1 MSNKS
6 EPHHKFVQTFV
17 LAEQPNGYFVL
28 NDIFRYLKDE
38 EDEIVDNEP
47 SQPEVP
53 AEEPPTPA
61 DGQVNVEEHTDEV
74 VATEPTAEH
83 VDEKLGEQ
91 KAAADEPESTEVN
104 GALVPATAEES
115 VAVPES
121 STTTEETVGQS
132 TESAA
137 DEQPAEPETAAAPN
151 SSAEAAPSSAPEAP
165 PAKKTWASMLGGGG
179 VKAPAVPALPV
190 STPASQPKPSRP
202 AQASQAP
209 KAAVDTA
216 IPAANTASST
226 PTSQSN
232 GWQTADHSKKGK
244 AGQNKPSEGV
254 VLAYIKNVNEKVDAR
269 ILREVLESFGELKY
283 FDVSRQR
290 VSDTPSWMHEIFD

>member
-1 MSNKS
+1 M
-6 EPHHKFVQTFV
+6 
-17 LAEQPNGYFVL
+17 

-38 EDEIVDNEP
+38 EDEIVDDEP
-47 SQPEVP
+47 TQPEVP

-61 DGQVNVEEHTDEV
+61 DGHVLVEEHADDV
-74 VATEPTAEH
+74 VVTEPAAEQ
-83 VDEKLGEQ
+83 VDEKLEEQ
-91 KAAADEPESTEVN
+91 KATVNEPESTDVN
-104 GALVPATAEES
+104 SALAAADAEES
-115 VAVPES
+115 VVVPES
-121 STTTEETVGQS
+121 SSITDETVGQT
-132 TESAA
+132 TESVA
-137 DEQPAEPETAAAPN
+137 DEQPAEPEATAAPTA
-151 SSAEAAPSSAPEAP
+151 SAEATPSAPEAP

-179 VKAPAVPALPV
+179 VKAPAIPALPV
-190 STPASQPKPSRP
+190 SAPAGHSKSSRP
-202 AQASQAP
+202 VQASQTP
-209 KAAVDTA
+209 KAAVDTTV
-216 IPAANTASST
+216 PAANTATST

-290 VSDTPSWMHEIFD
+290 VSDTLACMHEIFD

>member
-28 NDIFRYLKDE
+28 NDIFRYLKDD
-38 EDEIVDNEP
+38 EDEIVDDEP
-47 SQPEVP
+47 SQPEIP

-61 DGQVNVEEHTDEV
+61 DGQVNVEDPTDEV
-74 VATEPTAEH
+74 VVNEPAAEK
-83 VDEKLGEQ
+83 VDEKLEEQ
-91 KAAADEPESTEVN
+91 KAALDEPESIEVN
-104 GALVPATAEES
+104 GAIVPTTAEES
-115 VAVPES
+115 VNVPES
-121 STTTEETVGQS
+121 SAATEETVGES
-132 TESAA
+132 VDSAA
-137 DEQPAEPETAAAPN
+137 DEQPAETETTAAPTAPTE
-151 SSAEAAPSSAPEAP
+151 STTSAAPEAP
-165 PAKKTWASMLGGGG
+165 PTKKTWASMLGGGG

-190 STPASQPKPSRP
+190 STPASQPKASRP
-202 AQASQAP
+202 APASQTS
-209 KAAVDTA
+209 KTAVDTTA
-216 IPAANTASST
+216 PASNTTSST

-232 GWQTADHSKKGK
+232 GWQTAEHSKKGK
-244 AGQNKPSEGV
+244 AAQSKPTEGV

-290 VSDTPSWMHEIFD
+290 VSDVRSYPHGLFN